1 MTIMGG
7 FLTQNKGEHKPRPGV
22 ISVAAESKN
31 KERSIPVISSAIR
44 PGVLAVVAKRKFIL
58 ILLLAGMF
66 GAASVIST
74 TIPTACT
81 AEVHTSAF
89 PTPAFFPVTATLP
102 TSAVFP
108 ASGTAAATYAAT
120 GTVTPAANVPPTEYR
135 YRVVRAYPHDP
146 GAFTQGLAWVDG
158 RLYEG
163 TGREGESSL
172 RRVDL
177 TTGRVLQERRL
188 DRHHFGEGITVWKDR
203 IIQLTWRSRQG
214 FIYDRDSFRPRG
226 VFHYDHEGWGI
237 THDGRRLIVSDG
249 SPVLR
254 FYDPET
260 FRETGRL
267 PVRDEYSGAVGGL
280 NELEYVRGMIYAN
293 LWPTD
298 IIAIIDPRTGRL
310 RGRIDLSGLPAAA
323 TPASRSRTD
332 VLNGIAYDPAGDRL
346 FVTGKYWPLLF
357 EIRIVK
363 K

>member
-1 MTIMGG
+1 M
-7 FLTQNKGEHKPRPGV
+7 Q
-22 ISVAAESKN
+22 
-31 KERSIPVISSAIR
+31 
-44 PGVLAVVAKRKFIL
+44 GVLAVVAKKKFVLIL
-58 ILLLAGMF
+58 ILAGVYGAAAANMPVLAG
-66 GAASVIST
+66 AV
-74 TIPTACT
+74 
-81 AEVHTSAF
+81 F
-89 PTPAFFPVTATLP
+89 PTPGAINPSGGGISLFTPQGSSPGAPTPPAGGGPVL
-102 TSAVFP
+102 
-108 ASGTAAATYAAT
+108 TAAPTAP
-120 GTVTPAANVPPTEYR
+120 VHPPAPPTEYH

-163 TGREGESSL
+163 TGRDGESSL

-188 DRHHFGEGITVWKDR
+188 DRSHFGEGITVWKDR
-203 IIQLTWRSRQG
+203 IIQLTWRSRRG

-249 SPVLR
+249 SPMLR

-267 PVRDEYSGAVGGL
+267 PVRDEYGGAVGGL

-310 RGRIDLSGLPAAA
+310 RGRIDLSGLLAAA
-323 TPASRSRTD
+323 TPASRRRAD
-332 VLNGIAYDPAGDRL
+332 VLNGIAYDAARDRL
-346 FVTGKYWPLLF
+346 FVTGKYWPLLL